1 MEAPGRVGR
10 GAAPTGAPQP
20 SPRSP
25 ALRPEPRVACAFA
38 VTSAGGDVHRSLCR
52 NAENFPQTRVTSGAH
67 SSTYFAATVSRVQ
80 QRPRGGARGR
90 VRAHAP
96 AVPMNF
102 LRAPHPHHR
111 GAARTCSEEHASLW
125 PRGPEDEP
133 GEGEPGTAPR
143 GAWGLHLGVHRQRG
157 AAHSKRNSPPFLSG
171 FGEAACTPAADGAS
185 SPRKNSAAP
194 AQRTEGDSPDVLARP
209 CGPLHTRAGGHCCGR
224 TADAPG
230 RQRHRPWSVGGPPRP
245 VAQTSPEGGGRWPAP
260 PQTASRPS
268 RVMSGHMSRRH
279 RGRTR
284 TRAPPPLAPRGACP

>member
-1 MEAPGRVGR
+1 MEAPGRGGR

-38 VTSAGGDVHRSLCR
+38 ITPAGGDVHRSLCR

-102 LRAPHPHHR
+102 LRAPPPPPRR
-111 GAARTCSEEHASLW
+111 GADLLRGACVPLAPEARGRARGGGARDSPQRRLGLAPGRAQAARSCTLKAKLAAVFKWLRGSCLHSGGRWGVVPEEELSRSRPADRGRRSRRARKAVRASPHPGGRTLLW
-125 PRGPEDEP
+125 PDGRRPGAPAPPSLERRGTAPPRGPDKP
-133 GEGEPGTAPR
+133 G
-143 GAWGLHLGVHRQRG
+143 
-157 AAHSKRNSPPFLSG
+157 
-171 FGEAACTPAADGAS
+171 
-185 SPRKNSAAP
+185 
-194 AQRTEGDSPDVLARP
+194 
-209 CGPLHTRAGGHCCGR
+209 
-224 TADAPG
+224 
-230 RQRHRPWSVGGPPRP
+230 
-245 VAQTSPEGGGRWPAP
+245 GGGRWPAP
-260 PQTASRPS
+260 PQTASCPS
-268 RVMSGHMSRRH
+268 EVMSGHMSRRH